1 LHLQRE
7 EAERE
12 RGDRVPTK
20 LLGKRASE
28 SYAEAQLDAMRRLSK
43 QGIETARMKKMQRDL
58 QTDDE
63 QGMEWGQE

>member
-1 LHLQRE
+1 M
-7 EAERE
+7 
-12 RGDRVPTK
+12 PTK